1 MVDSVASWSA
11 AQGDPVSHITRDSII
26 NDVLSAVMPR
36 FDVLKES
43 LKEMSAGLLEEVQR
57 VRKDASAPTP
67 APVSNAPP
75 PLYQTPRVE
84 SERGRPENPLLSQW
98 TPQSSGVSLA
108 SSRFYEMVDYRRYIE
123 NKAVEDYKNMEAR
136 RLLAMYEDARFASMF
151 HSHGR

>member
-1 MVDSVASWSA
+1 
-11 AQGDPVSHITRDSII
+11 VSHITRDSII

-67 APVSNAPP
+67 APVSNGPP
-75 PLYQTPRVE
+75 PLYQTPRAE

-98 TPQSSGVSLA
+98 TPQSSGVGLA

-136 RLLAMYEDARFASMF
+136 RLLAMYEDARFSSMF